1 MSDFSPS
8 LKIENFLGSNLDND
22 NFQLFLEAY
31 YEWLE
36 TTKITLTEISGTF
49 SVGEQIIG
57 YSSKA
62 TGIVKYVGSNFL
74 LIKVTSRKV
83 FFNDESI
90 TGQTSDATAIIDRI
104 KDNVVKA
111 TNQTQR
117 NRVIETTID
126 NYADYLK
133 SEIYDSFPKEYFGN
147 KRLIATKFREF
158 YLSKGNEKSFEFFF
172 KLLYNEEIQLYFPG
186 EDVLRIS
193 DGNFEKTQV
202 IRTDVRD
209 NIFDFLNKTIRG
221 KTSGAIANVID
232 IKRFFANSIEIA
244 EMTLALTSG
253 TFAVEEI
260 EDVANTSLTTNTYGI
275 ISGFTIN
282 DAGSGYEVGDEI
294 TITGDGAEAEAF
306 VSSIQQ
312 SPITAVSL
320 NETGYG
326 YQLNTQAIVNNSGTG
341 GSGLIV
347 KVSSLA
353 NTYTI
358 TSGANTYTVG
368 EIASVRIV
376 NRGGDYFRSPT
387 ITLIDTE
394 ISTLGLLSEN
404 LITIADAG
412 NNYAVGDV
420 LVFTG
425 GSGANADGQVASVTA
440 NTDYSNTV
448 LFEDEFEF
456 RLEGSFYDKLKTEDW
471 DVEGPI
477 ARIELTNFGT
487 GYTISDLPT
496 ITVTSAN
503 GTSANLVVTGIQGQ
517 GANVEVDVANNAT
530 GIGSIRAIEI
540 TNFGI
545 DYSYAGANVA
555 LIGDGNANVV
565 PIITGLGIKTGRW
578 IDDDGKIDYKIIQDS
593 FYYQDFSYVIRSGI
607 VFNTYKDNLKR
618 ILHPSGLQPFG
629 EILLQLFI
637 DVSTA
642 PDTGLISLIKLED
655 LFVKLFTLISAET
668 SYANTEVK
676 VALELA
682 AENLGS
688 LIGDNNTYV
697 LYPYNR
703 NITVQ
708 LSEVISDINQLIVKI
723 EPSANVAITNSQ
735 EYQIEVSP
743 EESPLTLVSGNN
755 QYELEPAFD
764 TKILEANTVHSL
776 ANVQFTIQKLE
787 NLAITDVK
795 EYIVSYTNPQA
806 AYPTIYRNITVG
818 ELQDDIIF
826 DYAEIALEDT
836 FGNAFIVSSII
847 TTANSS

>member
-8 LKIENFLGSNLDND
+8 LKVENLLGLNLEND

-36 TTKITLTEISGTF
+36 TTKITLTSVSGTF
-49 SVGEQIIG
+49 TVGEQIVG
-57 YSSKA
+57 DSSKA
-62 TGIVKYVGSNFL
+62 TGIVKYVGSGFI

-83 FFNDESI
+83 FFNDEGI
-90 TGQTSDATAIIDRI
+90 TGQESDATATISII
-104 KDNVVKA
+104 KNNVIKA
-111 TNQTQR
+111 TSQAQR

-133 SEIYDSFPKEYFGN
+133 NEIYDSLPKEYYGN
-147 KRLIATKFREF
+147 KRLVATKFREF
-158 YLSKGNEKSFEFFF
+158 YLSKGNEQSFQFFF

-186 EDVLRIS
+186 EDVLRVS
-193 DGNFEKTQV
+193 DGNFEKTRI

-209 NIFDFLNKTIRG
+209 DIFDFLNKTVRG

-260 EDVANTSLTTNTYGI
+260 EDVANTALTANTYGI

-312 SPITAVSL
+312 SPITAINV
-320 NETGYG
+320 NTVGYG
-326 YQLNTQAIVNNSGTG
+326 YQLNTEAIVNNSGTG
-341 GSGLIV
+341 GTGLII
-347 KVSSLA
+347 KVDSLA
-353 NTYTI
+353 NTYTV

-368 EIASVRIV
+368 EIASLRIV
-376 NRGGDYFRSPT
+376 NRGGDYFKAPT

-404 LITIADAG
+404 LVTIADAG
-412 NNYAVGDV
+412 NNYAVGDS
-420 LVFTG
+420 LVISG
-425 GSGANADGQVASVTA
+425 GSGANAAGIVASVSA
-440 NTDYSNTV
+440 NSDYSNTA
-448 LFEDEFEF
+448 LFEDEFEI

-477 ARIELTNFGT
+477 ARIEFTNFGT
-487 GYTISDLPT
+487 GYTVDSLPT
-496 ITVTSAN
+496 ITVSSAN
-503 GTSANLVVTGIQGQ
+503 GTSANLIVTGIQGR

-545 DYSYAGANVA
+545 DYSYADCDVTG
-555 LIGDGNANVV
+555 IGDGNANVV
-565 PIITGLGIKTGRW
+565 ASITGLGVKDGRW

-618 ILHPSGLQPFG
+618 IIHPSGLQAFG

-642 PDTGLISLIKLED
+642 PDTGLISVVRLED
-655 LFVKLFTLISAET
+655 LFVKLFTLLTAE
-668 SYANTEVK
+668 SSHANTEVR
-676 VALELA
+676 VGLELA
-682 AENLGS
+682 SENLGS
-688 LIGDNNTYV
+688 LIGDENTYV

-703 NITVQ
+703 NITTQ
-708 LSEVISDINQLIVKI
+708 LSEVISDINQLIVRI
-723 EPSANVAITNSQ
+723 EPSVDVAITSTK
-735 EYQIEVSP
+735 EYQIEVTP

-764 TKILEANTVHSL
+764 TKILEANTVHAL

-787 NLAITDVK
+787 NLAITDTK
-795 EYIVSYTNPQA
+795 EYIISYMNAQA

-818 ELQDDIIF
+818 ELADEIIF
-826 DYAEIALEDT
+826 DYAETALEDT
-836 FGNAFIVSSII
+836 YGNAFIVSSTI